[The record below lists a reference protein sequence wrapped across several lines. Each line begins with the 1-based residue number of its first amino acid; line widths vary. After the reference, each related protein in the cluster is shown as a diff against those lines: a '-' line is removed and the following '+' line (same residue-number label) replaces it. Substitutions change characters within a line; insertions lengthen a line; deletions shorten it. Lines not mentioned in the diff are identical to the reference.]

1 MIDHID
7 HIVLTT
13 TDLERCVAF
22 YRDALGMTFE
32 PFGEGRLALKFG
44 NQKINIHQRGKEFE
58 PRAHIP
64 APGALDLCF
73 IASIPLEEVIARL
86 KAAGIPILKG
96 PVPKTGATGPIRS
109 VYVRDP
115 DLNLIEISEPVR

>member
-1 MIDHID
+1 MINSID

-22 YRDALGMTFE
+22 YRDVLGMTFE

-58 PRAHIP
+58 PKAHIP

-73 IASIPLEEVIARL
+73 IASVPLEEVIARL
-86 KAAGIPILKG
+86 KAAGIPILQG